1 MPLEHYEQL
10 QKQLVGAILSLTAI
24 LLLGTIGYGMIE
36 HWSLLDSAYMT
47 VITLTTVGFSETHLL
62 SPTGRLFTIFL
73 IGIGVINIA
82 FLLNR
87 FTDAMIHDYFQT
99 GIRLQRQQDL
109 INRLS
114 HHYIVCGFGHTGA
127 QVALEFAAE
136 KIPFV
141 VIDRTQTV
149 VNEAIR
155 LGYLSLPGDAT
166 LDKILLAAGIE
177 RACCLVAALPSDAE
191 NLYILLSAKT
201 LNPQIR
207 TIARAN
213 SEEAIQKLQRAGAD
227 AVISP
232 YVTGGKRMAA
242 AALRPQVLNFLD
254 GILSAEGRSFSLE
267 ELRVESEHCPYVN
280 QTFEMAQ
287 LVSKSGALVVAICR
301 EEGRFIAS
309 PTGECQLFVGD
320 TLLCLG
326 TPEQLRQLRQ
336 LLALPTGL

>member
-1 MPLEHYEQL
+1 MPVEQNYAQL
-10 QKQLVGAILSLTAI
+10 QKQLVGGILSLTAI

-62 SPTGRLFTIFL
+62 SPHGRLFTIFL
-73 IGIGVINIA
+73 IGMGVINIA

-87 FTDAMIHDYFQT
+87 FTDALINGYFQA

-109 INRLS
+109 INHLN

-127 QVALEFAAE
+127 QVALAFAAE

-149 VNEAIR
+149 VDEA
-155 LGYLSLPGDAT
+155 LEMGYLSLPGDAT

-177 RACCLVAALPSDAE
+177 RASCLVAALPSDAE
-191 NLYILLSAKT
+191 NLYLLLSAKT
-201 LNPQIR
+201 LNPNLR

-213 SEEAIQKLQRAGAD
+213 TEEAIQKLKRAGAN

-232 YVTGGKRMAA
+232 YIAGGQRMAA

-267 ELRVESEHCPYVN
+267 EFRVESAQSPYVN

-287 LVSKSGALVVAICR
+287 LISKSGALVVAICR
-301 EEGRFIAS
+301 EEGHFIAN

-320 TLLCLG
+320 TLLGLG
-326 TPEQLRQLRQ
+326 TPEQLHQLRQ
-336 LLALPTGL
+336 LLTAP

>member
-62 SPTGRLFTIFL
+62 SPKGRLFTIFL

-87 FTDAMIHDYFQT
+87 FTDAMIHGYFQT

-232 YVTGGKRMAA
+232 
-242 AALRPQVLNFLD
+242 
-254 GILSAEGRSFSLE
+254 
-267 ELRVESEHCPYVN
+267 
-280 QTFEMAQ
+280 
-287 LVSKSGALVVAICR
+287 
-301 EEGRFIAS
+301 
-309 PTGECQLFVGD
+309 
-320 TLLCLG
+320 
-326 TPEQLRQLRQ
+326 
-336 LLALPTGL
+336 